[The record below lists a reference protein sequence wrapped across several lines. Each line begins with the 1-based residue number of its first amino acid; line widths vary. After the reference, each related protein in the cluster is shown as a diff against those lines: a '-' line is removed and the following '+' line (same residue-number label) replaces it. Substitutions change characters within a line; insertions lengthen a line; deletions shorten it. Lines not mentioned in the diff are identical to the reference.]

1 MKTVMVRYMVKPGK
15 AEENKNLIKKVFE
28 ELKSKLPEGIRY
40 ASFVLADGVSFVH
53 IARVETTDGTN
64 PLSMTEAFKTFQK
77 EIKER
82 CEVPPEA
89 VELSE
94 IGSYSFFES

>member
-1 MKTVMVRYMVKPGK
+1 MKKVMVRYRVKPDK
-15 AEENKNLIKKVFE
+15 SEENINLIKKVFE
-28 ELKSKLPEGIRY
+28 ELKSKLPKGLKY
-40 ASFVLADGVSFVH
+40 ASFVLPDGVSFVH
-53 IARVETTDGTN
+53 IASVETNDETN

-89 VELSE
+89 VELDE
-94 IGSYSFFES
+94 IGSYSFWGE